1 MKQDRLLCFQAISI
15 SRQWRHVVDLPTP
28 PSTDDPSSASPLRRR
43 HLSRH
48 QHFLTKYSDSNRFIT
63 SIPSRLEMVTRQK
76 SFYLFNNN
84 MPSSRDHQ
92 GASHYPFPLTHII
105 GFLYFISSAVAAG
118 ILSYF
123 IYYLRQDN
131 TSVPLQLIFVRP
143 EHFLRRGRSYCAD
156 LACFNMPPCSKIFDQ
171 FRDYRVC

>member
-1 MKQDRLLCFQAISI
+1 VKQDRLLCSQAISI
-15 SRQWRHVVDLPTP
+15 SRRWRHVVDLPTILP
-28 PSTDDPSSASPLRRR
+28 LLHHSVDYTSSPSA
-43 HLSRH
+43 
-48 QHFLTKYSDSNRFIT
+48 FLTKYSDSNRFTT

-131 TSVPLQLIFVRP
+131 VSVPLQLIFVRP
-143 EHFLRRGRSYCAD
+143 EHFLRCSKDCAD
-156 LACFNMPPCSKIFDQ
+156 PACFNMPLCSKIFDQ
-171 FRDYRVC
+171 F